1 MLVFDFYYK
10 FIFIPEYLSEME
22 THNFLYVDNVERTF
36 DKISPLSFSKI
47 QDGIRCTSG
56 KKYKIVF

>member
-10 FIFIPEYLSEME
+10 YIFIPEHLCEME

-47 QDGIRCTSG
+47 
-56 KKYKIVF
+56 